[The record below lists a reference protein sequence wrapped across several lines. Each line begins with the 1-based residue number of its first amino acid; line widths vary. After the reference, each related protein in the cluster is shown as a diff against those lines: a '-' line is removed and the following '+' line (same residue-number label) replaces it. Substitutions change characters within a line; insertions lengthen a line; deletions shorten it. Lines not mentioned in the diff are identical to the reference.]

1 MNYVPQAAELAD
13 AKRDHSWLKAAPSH
27 VLQHTLKDLDRACR
41 DHGTFTVKWRSKTR
55 WAPSF
60 RFPAGNLITVQ
71 RLGRKWGRVK
81 LPKLGWVTFRWSRP
95 PGAGIRSATVSRKG
109 GHWFISFLVNDQ
121 ATTPAQHSM
130 PDTAVGVDRG
140 VKTAAVTSDGEFFDQ
155 SFITTGETVRYRR
168 LQQQLARTNKG
179 SVNRARV
186 RAHMNKI
193 MDRVTDRRG
202 DFCAQTAATL
212 TAKNA
217 LVVLED
223 LKTRHMTA
231 SASGTLAAP
240 GSRVVQKQGLNRAI
254 LDKGWHRLERALT
267 NAARYT
273 GTRVV
278 KVNPAYT
285 SQRCAACGFVTETNR
300 DSQAVFRCK
309 AAGCGHTAHA
319 DINAA
324 INIKHAA
331 GHAVSACR
339 DLGNSRSVKQEPES
353 RATGRTPA

>member
-1 MNYVPQAAELAD
+1 M
-13 AKRDHSWLKAAPSH
+13 
-27 VLQHTLKDLDRACR
+27 
-41 DHGTFTVKWRSKTR
+41 
-55 WAPSF
+55 
-60 RFPAGNLITVQ
+60 
-71 RLGRKWGRVK
+71 
-81 LPKLGWVTFRWSRP
+81 
-95 PGAGIRSATVSRKG
+95 
-109 GHWFISFLVNDQ
+109 
-121 ATTPAQHSM
+121 
-130 PDTAVGVDRG
+130 TA
-140 VKTAAVTSDGEFFDQ
+140 
-155 SFITTGETVRYRR
+155 GETVRYRR
-168 LQQQLARTNKG
+168 LQQRLARTNKG
-179 SVNRARV
+179 STNGCRLLA
-186 RAHMNKI
+186 AMSKI
-193 MDRVTDRRG
+193 MGRVTDRRG

-223 LKTRHMTA
+223 LKTRNMTA

-240 GSRVVQKQGLNRAI
+240 GSRVAQKRGLNRAI

-267 NAARYT
+267 SAARYT

-300 DSQAVFRCK
+300 ESQAVCRCK
-309 AAGCGHTAHA
+309 ATDCGHTAHA

-331 GHAVSACR
+331 GHAVSACA
-339 DLGNSRSVKQEPES
+339 DLSTSRSVKQEPEG